1 MVAVEDHEIM
11 ELLVVVVVVTL
22 VLVVKTQ
29 PLLQETLVQTKAVAE
44 VEVVV
49 TPEVQP
55 YPVVMAV
62 QVSLS

>member
-11 ELLVVVVVVTL
+11 ELPAPVVAVTL

-29 PLLQETLVQTKAVAE
+29 PLLQEMVVQTKAVAE
-44 VEVVV
+44 VEVLV

-55 YPVVMAV
+55 KMVVMV
-62 QVSLS
+62 VPVLLL

>member
-11 ELLVVVVVVTL
+11 ELPAPVVAVVL

-29 PLLQETLVQTKAVAE
+29 PLLQETLVLTKVVAE

-49 TPEVQP
+49 TQLVQP
-55 YPVVMAV
+55 
-62 QVSLS
+62 

>member
-1 MVAVEDHEIM
+1 MEDHEIM
-11 ELLVVVVVVTL
+11 ELLVMVVVVTL

-49 TPEVQP
+49 TQLVQP
-55 YPVVMAV
+55 
-62 QVSLS
+62 